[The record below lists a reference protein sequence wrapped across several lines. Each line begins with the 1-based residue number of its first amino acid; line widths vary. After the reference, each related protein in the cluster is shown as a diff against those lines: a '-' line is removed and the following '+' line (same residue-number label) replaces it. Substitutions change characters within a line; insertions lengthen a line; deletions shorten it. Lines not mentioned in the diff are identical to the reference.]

1 MNKKKDK
8 NPKLFF
14 PIKGFV
20 AVSILYITF
29 WMPSLVSRSLGRFFG
44 WLTFHV
50 SAKKRNIMLTN
61 LGFAFPEISQD
72 EKVQLAKK
80 SAIQSGLLF
89 SEFPD
94 AWLGNKQKIERQIM
108 EIKCAELVDQIQSE
122 KKPLVIIAPHIGN
135 WEFLVQWIQ
144 LNYPLIGLYSPSK
157 IPQIDRL
164 IYNARK
170 KFGCEPYS
178 TDSRGI
184 MQLLKG
190 LKQGGTM
197 MMLPDQVPRK
207 DAGIYTPFFGKAAY
221 TMTLLHK
228 LVKKSKA
235 KVLFAACTRREDNKG
250 FDINFEKPN
259 FDASESDVE
268 VFNLGMNQ
276 QIEKMIY
283 RYPEQYVWDYK
294 RYKRQPDD
302 VSLY

>member
-1 MNKKKDK
+1 MNTKKHSI
-8 NPKLFF
+8 FF
-14 PIKGFV
+14 PLKGFL
-20 AVSILYITF
+20 AVSILHITF
-29 WMPSLVSRSLGRFFG
+29 WLPNVVTQPLGRFFG
-44 WLTFHV
+44 WLAFTL
-50 SAKKRNIMLTN
+50 SPKTRNIILTN
-61 LGFAFPEISQD
+61 LGFAFPEMSED
-72 EKVQLAKK
+72 ERFKLAKK
-80 SAIQSGLLF
+80 SASQSGLLF

-94 AWLGNKQKIERQIM
+94 AWLASREKIEKQVIQINHSKL
-108 EIKCAELVDQIQSE
+108 IDGIHAEKQ
-122 KKPLVIIAPHIGN
+122 PLVIIAPHIGN

-164 IYNARK
+164 IFNARK

-178 TDSRGI
+178 TDRKGI
-184 MQLLKG
+184 LQLLKG

-207 DAGIYTPFFGKAAY
+207 DAGIYTPFFGQPAY

-235 KVLFAACTRREDNKG
+235 KVLFAACTRREDKKG
-250 FDINFEKPN
+250 FDIEFELPT
-259 FDASESDVE
+259 FDASELNVD

-276 QIEKMIY
+276 QIEQMIY
-283 RYPEQYVWDYK
+283 RNPEQYVWDYK
-294 RYKRQPDD
+294 RYKRQQDD